1 MGGWDCCVAGCPNLK
16 EVDIAEPKE
25 ENDCVGAG
33 SESLVVPFVVGAV
46 VVVIV
51 LARAPNN
58 GLEVELPNWK
68 PPVEEP
74 KPGAPVTGAG
84 AISFF
89 GSSVAGFAKLN
100 AKSGLDSSVAPAVVI
115 LSLDSLTDC
124 ADAKREGLDG
134 SA

>member
-1 MGGWDCCVAGCPNLK
+1 MGGWDCCITGGPNLK

-51 LARAPNN
+51 VAGAPNN
-58 GLEVELPNWK
+58 GLEVSVSGLEVEPPNWK

-74 KPGAPVTGAG
+74 KAGAAVTGAG

-89 GSSVAGFAKLN
+89 GSSVAGFA
-100 AKSGLDSSVAPAVVI
+100 
-115 LSLDSLTDC
+115 
-124 ADAKREGLDG
+124 
-134 SA
+134 